1 MLSAAAQ
8 LRSVMPCVSLFV
20 CLPSVFFPAPV
31 QVGYK
36 RLPYMCL
43 HAESVLDLIE
53 KPQRWAG
60 D

>member
-1 MLSAAAQ
+1 M
-8 LRSVMPCVSLFV
+8 
-20 CLPSVFFPAPV
+20 

-53 KPQRWAG
+53 KPQRWVGRGGAEC
-60 D
+60 